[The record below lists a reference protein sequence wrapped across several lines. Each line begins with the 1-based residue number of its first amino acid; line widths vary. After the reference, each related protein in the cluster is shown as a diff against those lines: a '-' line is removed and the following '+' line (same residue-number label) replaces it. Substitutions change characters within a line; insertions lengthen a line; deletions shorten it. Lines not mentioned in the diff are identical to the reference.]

1 MEGRLLLNHVQGR
14 QFREHETFVG
24 KRHHKLHRIYQ
35 HFCTNLRMIYNFKEH
50 IFVKLHSVVNSAVS
64 HLFSVA
70 GDQNRLILNLI
81 LVY

>member
-1 MEGRLLLNHVQGR
+1 
-14 QFREHETFVG
+14 
-24 KRHHKLHRIYQ
+24 
-35 HFCTNLRMIYNFKEH
+35 MIYNFKEH